1 MLCHGTRPSAGHS
14 GQTRLPANKVFSK
27 EINTILIFTIQFTV
41 MSDKEIQRF
50 IERAEAK
57 LKKGYTKE
65 EARLALYNAGIYDRN
80 GNFRKPYKN
89 LATLFPRK

>member
-1 MLCHGTRPSAGHS
+1 
-14 GQTRLPANKVFSK
+14 
-27 EINTILIFTIQFTV
+27 
-41 MSDKEIQRF
+41 MSDKGIQKF

-65 EARLALYNAGIYDRN
+65 EARRSLYNAGIYDRN
-80 GNFRKPYKN
+80 GNFRKPYKT